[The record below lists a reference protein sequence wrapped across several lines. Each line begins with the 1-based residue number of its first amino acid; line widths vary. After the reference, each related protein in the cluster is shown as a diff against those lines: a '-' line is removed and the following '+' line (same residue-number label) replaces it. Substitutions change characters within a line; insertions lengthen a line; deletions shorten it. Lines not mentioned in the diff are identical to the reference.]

1 MRSLALVSVSLFS
14 LCAIPRC
21 CPAWQD
27 QDDQTDVATVQPVET
42 TSLSGQPLRR
52 RAFSEERLEKLE
64 GDLQAAIEESN
75 SAGRDVHSL
84 IWVARRLGYLW
95 RYQEAIQTLDVA
107 AANWPDSPHVYR
119 HRGHRFITT
128 RQFDRAVA
136 DLQRAANLIE
146 GTEDEVEQDGAHN
159 AKSIPTS
166 TLHTNIYYHLG
177 LAHYLRGEYQQAL
190 GAYELCLA
198 ASKNNDMK
206 VATLDWMVMT
216 LRRLDRHDDA
226 MKLLEDITADME
238 IIENTAYHRRLLMYK
253 GELSPDDLIPGEDSE
268 DRALDLATYGYGVG
282 NWYLANGDEAK
293 AREIF
298 EEVTAGEYW
307 AAFGFIAAEAD
318 LIRMGQ

>member
-1 MRSLALVSVSLFS
+1 M
-14 LCAIPRC
+14 
-21 CPAWQD
+21 
-27 QDDQTDVATVQPVET
+27 
-42 TSLSGQPLRR
+42 
-52 RAFSEERLEKLE
+52 
-64 GDLQAAIEESN
+64 
-75 SAGRDVHSL
+75 

-95 RYQEAIQTLDVA
+95 RYQEAIQTLDVGA
-107 AANWPDSPHVYR
+107 VNYPDVPHVYR

-136 DLQRAANLIE
+136 DLQRAASLIE
-146 GTEDEVEQDGAHN
+146 GTEDEVEEDGAPN
-159 AKSIPTS
+159 SSKAFRPAPCTPTS
-166 TLHTNIYYHLG
+166 ITTSG

-190 GAYELCLA
+190 AAYERCLA

-253 GELSPDDLIPGEDSE
+253 GELSPDDLIPGEDS
-268 DRALDLATYGYGVG
+268 DDHALDLATYGYGVG
-282 NWYLANGDEAK
+282 NWYLANGDEAQ

-298 EEVTAGEYW
+298 EKVTAGEYW
-307 AAFGFIAAEAD
+307 AAFGYHCCRSRPEAD
-318 LIRMGQ
+318 AAITDSRSLSPRNMQSSAPPGGLSQ

>member
-1 MRSLALVSVSLFS
+1 MHLLAVISVCFLS

-27 QDDQTDVATVQPVET
+27 QDEASGVSPLQPVEAY
-42 TSLSGQPLRR
+42 SFSGQRLRR
-52 RAFSEERLEKLE
+52 RAFSPERLEKLE
-64 GDLQAAIEESN
+64 GDLRTAIEASN
-75 SAGRDVHSL
+75 AAGNDVHKL

-95 RYQEAIQTLDVA
+95 RYQEVIQTLDVA
-107 AANWPDSPHVYR
+107 AANYPDVPHVYR

-128 RQFDRAVA
+128 RQIDRAVA
-136 DLQRAANLIE
+136 DLQRAARLID
-146 GTEDEVEQDGAHN
+146 GTGDEVEQDGAPN
-159 AKSIPTS
+159 AAGVPTS

-190 GAYELCLA
+190 AAYEKCLA

-216 LRRLDRHDDA
+216 LRRLDRYDDA
-226 MKLLEDITADME
+226 MKLLDDITSDME
-238 IIENTAYHRRLLMYK
+238 IIENTAYHQRLLMYK
-253 GELSPDDLIPGEDSE
+253 GELSPEDLIPVEDSA
-268 DRALDLATYGYGVG
+268 DRDLDLATYGYGVG

-298 EEVTAGEYW
+298 EEVTGGEYW

-318 LIRMGQ
+318 LMRMR